1 MPSVVIPGV
10 IEFTEPEL
18 WAVLAALV
26 MMVMDI
32 VTGFAGAIF
41 TRTVSSTKMR
51 EGIGHKAMLVML
63 VVLAVLI
70 QTFSLHIGD
79 MGWSI
84 PMILP
89 VCVYIVVMEVASVV
103 ENVISA
109 YPDLKDSPLVRL
121 FDRATDS
128 GDHAEVEQ

>member
-1 MPSVVIPGV
+1 MQPVMIPGV

-18 WAVLAALV
+18 WAVAAALI

-32 VTGFAGAIF
+32 ITGFAGAVVTGTI
-41 TRTVSSTKMR
+41 SSTKMR

-63 VVLAVLI
+63 VVLAVLV

-79 MGWSI
+79 MGWTI
-84 PMILP
+84 PLIVP

-103 ENVISA
+103 ENCVSA
-109 YPDLKDSPLVRL
+109 YPDLKDTPLVRL
-121 FDRATDS
+121 FDRAVDPDDG
-128 GDHAEVEQ
+128 GDDE

>member
-1 MPSVVIPGV
+1 MPPIAIPGV

-18 WAVLAALV
+18 WAVIAACV
-26 MMVMDI
+26 MMAMDI
-32 VTGFAGAIF
+32 ITGFAGAVVTGSI
-41 TRTVSSTKMR
+41 SSTKMR

-63 VVLAVLI
+63 VVLAVLV

-84 PMILP
+84 PMIVP

-103 ENVISA
+103 ENVIRA
-109 YPDLKDSPLVRL
+109 YPELKDSPLVHL
-121 FDRATDS
+121 FDRVDDVTS
-128 GDHAEVEQ
+128 GGDKEN